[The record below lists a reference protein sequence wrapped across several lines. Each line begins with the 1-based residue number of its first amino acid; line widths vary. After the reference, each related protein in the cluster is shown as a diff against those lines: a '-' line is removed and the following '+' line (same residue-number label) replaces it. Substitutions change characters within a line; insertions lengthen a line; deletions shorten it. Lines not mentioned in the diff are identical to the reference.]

1 MKTIIH
7 KDMKVY
13 EFTNVIQVS
22 VSVSEEIKELDM
34 PQETI
39 IHIIEQT
46 DVEKTKTALLCDNT
60 TVMTVISDY
69 SEKLLE
75 LYRVRDGL
83 GLTESDLYAELT
95 KKINKLEE
103 EMKS

>member
-39 IHIIEQT
+39 IHIIQNENGN
-46 DVEKTKTALLCDNT
+46 KTKTSILCDTNVILTAIDEELLNENT
-60 TVMTVISDY
+60 S
-69 SEKLLE
+69 K
-75 LYRVRDGL
+75 
-83 GLTESDLYAELT
+83 
-95 KKINKLEE
+95 
-103 EMKS
+103 